1 MQIRQDDDPIWWDD
15 EVCLMA
21 VHLGYDEGG
30 ADDILLV
37 SVQMTVTEQ
46 ARKLKRQWRSALGN
60 VQCFHS
66 KDLCNFTSGVF
77 TAAGL
82 NRKQREQLLKD
93 LRKIIHRHLAL
104 GVTAKISKKLYGS
117 LTTNEFRSRWG
128 TAYSFAINMLM
139 LCAYL
144 EFTVAR
150 DESKYPWPPID
161 VNVLIE
167 DGHRHAKQALGIV
180 QDGKNLPKEHRFV
193 NVLTAGLGSK
203 IDNPILQAADMLA
216 YAEWRDI
223 SQRDS
228 LLNCTL
234 DSPTSHYRTARF
246 ECTAE
251 LIEEITKGPEAWMKR
266 RRDHWHNKTR
276 ANS

>member
-1 MQIRQDDDPIWWDD
+1 MQQWQDDDPIWWDD
-15 EVCLMA
+15 GVCLMA
-21 VHLGYDEGG
+21 VHLGYDESG

-60 VQCFHS
+60 VECFHS

-82 NRKQREQLLKD
+82 DRKQREQLLKD

-104 GVTAKISKKLYGS
+104 GVTAKISKKLYDS

-128 TAYSFAINMLM
+128 TAYSFSINMLM

-144 EFTVAR
+144 EFTTDR
-150 DESKYPWPPID
+150 DESKYPWPPVD

-167 DGHRHAKQALGIV
+167 DGHRHAKQALEIV
-180 QDGKNLPKEHRFV
+180 QDGKNIPKEHRFV

-216 YAEWRDI
+216 YAEWREI

-228 LLNCTL
+228 LLNYTL
-234 DSPTSHYRTARF
+234 YSPTSHYRSARL

-251 LIEEITKGPEAWMKR
+251 LIEEIKKGPEAWMKR
-266 RRDHWHNKTR
+266 KRDHWHNKTR
-276 ANS
+276 V